1 MHLNTVPTMVETT
14 REPYVNVTSEQ
25 ENSTLS
31 SFTKGELESGAIIL
45 LIHSRKVSVIS
56 FSTILSMAVLLILL
70 GICVNGVICLIM
82 FRGSR
87 YQRNTSNFFIL
98 HLSVTELIFR
108 LLVFPLVIYFLVPAT
123 IVENIHCK
131 ALTFVS
137 TVFTSATFIS
147 LVAIARDRHE
157 NIVHVMKAWTKK
169 CKRTGYC
176 YLVLPVWLYAS
187 VISIPLVFSV
197 RSLYISKTP
206 EAQSFGCQDCS
217 EKKICDIPKNA
228 VGRLST
234 TVYLTFSFFVPLI
247 VIISLYTKIS
257 IFLYK
262 RSKDKVIHK
271 VAARSRL
278 KAVRMLTIMVLGYIL
293 SLGPSALFKVLRSY
307 GFVNNMS
314 FSGIL
319 TVTWVLEFET
329 LLSSLCNPIIY
340 AYYNTDF
347 KKEILELFCG
357 SGAFKTKRLVIPA
370 KYHEDRF

>member
-87 YQRNTSNFFIL
+87 YKRNTSNFFIL

-137 TVFTSATFIS
+137 TVFTSATF
-147 LVAIARDRHE
+147 
-157 NIVHVMKAWTKK
+157 
-169 CKRTGYC
+169 
-176 YLVLPVWLYAS
+176 
-187 VISIPLVFSV
+187 
-197 RSLYISKTP
+197 
-206 EAQSFGCQDCS
+206 
-217 EKKICDIPKNA
+217 
-228 VGRLST
+228 
-234 TVYLTFSFFVPLI
+234 
-247 VIISLYTKIS
+247 
-257 IFLYK
+257 
-262 RSKDKVIHK
+262 
-271 VAARSRL
+271 
-278 KAVRMLTIMVLGYIL
+278 
-293 SLGPSALFKVLRSY
+293 
-307 GFVNNMS
+307 
-314 FSGIL
+314 
-319 TVTWVLEFET
+319 
-329 LLSSLCNPIIY
+329 
-340 AYYNTDF
+340 TDF

-357 SGAFKTKRLVIPA
+357 SSAFKTKRLVIPA

>member
-1 MHLNTVPTMVETT
+1 
-14 REPYVNVTSEQ
+14 
-25 ENSTLS
+25 
-31 SFTKGELESGAIIL
+31 
-45 LIHSRKVSVIS
+45 
-56 FSTILSMAVLLILL
+56 
-70 GICVNGVICLIM
+70 M
-82 FRGSR
+82 F
-87 YQRNTSNFFIL
+87 I
-98 HLSVTELIFR
+98 
-108 LLVFPLVIYFLVPAT
+108 
-123 IVENIHCK
+123 
-131 ALTFVS
+131 
-137 TVFTSATFIS
+137 
-147 LVAIARDRHE
+147 
-157 NIVHVMKAWTKK
+157 
-169 CKRTGYC
+169 
-176 YLVLPVWLYAS
+176 
-187 VISIPLVFSV
+187 V
-197 RSLYISKTP
+197 RSLYISKIP
-206 EAQSFGCQDCS
+206 EAQSFDCQDCS

-262 RSKDKVIHK
+262 RSRDKVIHK

-278 KAVRMLTIMVLGYIL
+278 KAVRMLTIIVLGYIL

-319 TVTWVLEFET
+319 IVTWVLEFET

-347 KKEILELFCG
+347 KKEILDLFCG
-357 SGAFKTKRLVIPA
+357 SSAFKTKRLVIPA